1 MATTNDY
8 LTQLQNDKATLVDNL
23 ITKGVTASDDETFT
37 ELVPKVLNI
46 QGSSNFQITDARSL
60 FIEGARLDILDDLL
74 NLCKNTTNCSNMF
87 VMCSDLI
94 SLNLNNFDTSKVTNM
109 MGMFSECSS
118 LISLNLSN
126 FDTSN
131 VVDMNS
137 MFSGCSSLKSIDV
150 SNFDTSN
157 VTNMNSMFIFCS
169 ELKSI
174 DVSNFDTSNVVD
186 MNSMFSECSSLTS
199 IDLSSFNTSNVTDSD
214 GLFAGCLNLTSVIIN
229 RPEVFRL
236 TGANGFLLTP
246 IEAGNGYIYVP
257 DDLVETYKISY
268 GWTQFAN
275 QIKPI
280 SELQTKDI

>member
-157 VTNMNSMFIFCS
+157 V
-169 ELKSI
+169 
-174 DVSNFDTSNVVD
+174 VD